1 MKGFYLYTH
10 THTQRQ
16 KWENL
21 FLFGRIYM
29 IKFCATVIHL
39 LDMDVLVNYRK
50 LELKLLDDKESLMG
64 QLVMT
69 FIWKI
74 L

>member
-1 MKGFYLYTH
+1 MHTH

-21 FLFGRIYM
+21 FIFGSIYM
-29 IKFCATVIHL
+29 IKFYDTVIHS
-39 LDMDVLVNYRK
+39 LDMDILVNYRK

-64 QLVMT
+64 QLS
-69 FIWKI
+69 
-74 L
+74 

>member
-1 MKGFYLYTH
+1 MKGLYIYIYIYAH

-21 FLFGRIYM
+21 FIFGSIYM
-29 IKFCATVIHL
+29 IKFYDTVIHS

-50 LELKLLDDKESLMG
+50 LE
-64 QLVMT
+64 
-69 FIWKI
+69 
-74 L
+74 

>member
-1 MKGFYLYTH
+1 
-10 THTQRQ
+10 
-16 KWENL
+16 
-21 FLFGRIYM
+21 M
-29 IKFCATVIHL
+29 IKFCDTVIHL

-69 FIWKI
+69 FISKI

>member
-1 MKGFYLYTH
+1 
-10 THTQRQ
+10 
-16 KWENL
+16 
-21 FLFGRIYM
+21 M
-29 IKFCATVIHL
+29 IKFCDTVIHL

>member
-1 MKGFYLYTH
+1 MKGFYIY

-21 FLFGRIYM
+21 FIFGSIYM
-29 IKFCATVIHL
+29 IKFYDTVIHS

-64 QLVMT
+64 QLS
-69 FIWKI
+69 
-74 L
+74 